1 MPDLFETEHAGLLI
15 DARAL
20 LADLTASEG
29 RIVSGEISY
38 EQHRTYMRRAEALAS
53 QLSAALALAASN
65 HYSAAFCL
73 LRPALEQLMFDRL
86 LCLGNRY
93 VQKIPDVPQG
103 RFEQWKAERKAGADW
118 AKDVLRME
126 RDAKGSVRI
135 ELRGLRPTD
144 SDSPD
149 LTLSIYFF
157 LLLEYQPFVA
167 SAKEQKMLLP
177 ESNNREQQ
185 QKYAK
190 AQHEMYHTSLR
201 WPQLLSNLR
210 LNRLASNSD
219 IVHIGV
225 HYRFLSAFV
234 HPLKDNYRRL
244 YGNTYDLGRP
254 LRYDHY
260 SSELCL
266 LYIVSFAV
274 FELGTLLR
282 ACKRVPQ
289 FTFADAA
296 TLAERV
302 NEAHHHTSYLWF
314 VDDEPHM
321 FDRIQEANKRSWY
334 GQGTEPKGFDD
345 PRTLTAA
352 EIRYYHNPL
361 QRIIA
366 MHNPGREWMGHTFSS
381 PWPRADA
388 TLR

>member
-1 MPDLFETEHAGLLI
+1 VVNISSDLFEAEHSGLLSH
-15 DARAL
+15 ARAL
-20 LADLTASEG
+20 LSDLTTIEA
-29 RIVSGEISY
+29 RIVTGEISY
-38 EQHRTYMRRAEALAS
+38 EQHRTYVRRADALAS
-53 QLSAALALAASN
+53 QLSAALALAANN

-93 VQKIPDVPQG
+93 VQKIPDVPEG
-103 RFEQWKAERKAGADW
+103 RFKQWQAERKAGAEW

-135 ELRGLRPTD
+135 ELRGLRPID

-167 SAKEQKMLLP
+167 SAKEHRMLLP
-177 ESNNREQQ
+177 ESGNYEQQ
-185 QKYAK
+185 QRYAK

-210 LNRLASNSD
+210 LNRLVSNSD

-234 HPLKDNYRRL
+234 HPLKDNYRLL

-254 LRYDHY
+254 IRYDHY

-266 LYIVSFAV
+266 LYI
-274 FELGTLLR
+274 
-282 ACKRVPQ
+282 
-289 FTFADAA
+289 
-296 TLAERV
+296 
-302 NEAHHHTSYLWF
+302 Y
-314 VDDEPHM
+314 
-321 FDRIQEANKRSWY
+321 
-334 GQGTEPKGFDD
+334 
-345 PRTLTAA
+345 
-352 EIRYYHNPL
+352 
-361 QRIIA
+361 
-366 MHNPGREWMGHTFSS
+366 
-381 PWPRADA
+381 
-388 TLR
+388 